1 MGFKTAAT
9 IQAELNRMAPPA
21 REAMLGTLL
30 AELIAHNNALVADLT
45 ALRTQYNGLLTKL
58 DADAGVTD
66 TNYNVLRAMAA
77 PTATTIGDL
86 ASR

>member
-1 MGFKTAAT
+1 MGVKPAAT
-9 IQAELNRMAPPA
+9 VQAELNRMAPPA

-30 AELIAHNNALVADLT
+30 AELIANNNALVADLT

-66 TNYNVLRAMAA
+66 TNYTALRSMAA
-77 PTATTIGDL
+77 PTATTLGDL
-86 ASR
+86 AAR